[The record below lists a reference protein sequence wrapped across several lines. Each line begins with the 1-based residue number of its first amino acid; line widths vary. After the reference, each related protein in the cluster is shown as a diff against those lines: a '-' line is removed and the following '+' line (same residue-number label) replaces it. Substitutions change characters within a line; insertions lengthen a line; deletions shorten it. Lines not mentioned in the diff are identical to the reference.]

1 MPRPREVRRDV
12 QGLRAVAVLAVVLF
26 HASDVLPG
34 GFVGVDIFFVISGFV
49 IALSLLG
56 EYRRI
61 GRIRLAKFYVRR
73 FKRLVPALAL
83 VVAVTLIASAF
94 VLSPL
99 GPQQTAIFTGIA
111 AMFSVANI
119 SIALT
124 TGDYFDA
131 PAELNPLLHTWSLS
145 VEEQF
150 YLVFPIALVVGLSL
164 FGRKH
169 RGAFFVVALGT
180 ALSFGALM
188 VAPLVQRLYETPLLG
203 FYSPVVRAWEFGI
216 GALIA
221 ILVSRKPIQLSK
233 VIARLLYLIGVVA
246 IGFSL
251 TPGILLGDFPGP
263 ITLVPTLGTAAV
275 IVSGYGNPWG
285 DRDPLA
291 HRGAALLGDWSYS
304 IYLWHWPFVSLSAI
318 LWPENSLAPLV
329 AAALSFLPAIASFYF
344 VENRFR
350 FVIWSSIPHA
360 VVVVVS
366 TIGIPLAVAG
376 GLWIVASQISLQ
388 LAVSAS
394 DVDGNDS
401 TTGGDASVQ
410 SLSEL
415 AKERP
420 PGYDLGCHGPP
431 SLADPLSLCSWD
443 FPDASESAGPIY
455 LIGDSNAAHF
465 TEGLRLSAE
474 AQSRDLVVATASNCP
489 LLDGVV
495 PQVGGDI
502 DVQKCARWQEMVLEH
517 LATSPDGVVVL
528 AGTDSYW
535 LGEEGMVVNAAGAVL
550 TTQVDRLNAFEVGLE
565 GITRVLTAEGHQ
577 VVLVQSVPQWRDE
590 YAWSLDSCSLFDT
603 LSGCNEQ
610 MPLDHYVQSTASV
623 RDVIDEVSLLDSALV
638 TDFSPAICPE
648 GICQTRLDERWVYRD
663 GSHLSNAFS
672 ASLSEEWTIAL
683 QRIAP

>member
-1 MPRPREVRRDV
+1 MPRPHEVRRDV
-12 QGLRAVAVLAVVLF
+12 QGLRALAVLAVVLF

-61 GRIRLAKFYVRR
+61 GRIRLRKFYVRR

-99 GPQQTAIFTGIA
+99 GPQQTAILTGAA

-150 YLVFPIALVVGLSL
+150 YLVFPIALVIGLSL
-164 FGRKH
+164 FARRY
-169 RGAFFVVALGT
+169 RGAFVVVALGT

-188 VAPLVQRLYETPLLG
+188 VAPIVQRIYETPLLG

-221 ILVSRKPIQLSK
+221 LWVSSKPLHLGRF
-233 VIARLLYLIGVVA
+233 IARLLYILGALA

-251 TPGILLGDFPGP
+251 SPGILLGDFPGP
-263 ITLVPTLGTAAV
+263 ITLVPTLGTAA
-275 IVSGYGNPWG
+275 IILAGYGNPWG
-285 DRDPLA
+285 SRDPLA
-291 HRGAALLGDWSYS
+291 HRGASLLGDWSYS

-318 LWPENSLAPLV
+318 LWPTSSLAPLV
-329 AAALSFLPAIASFYF
+329 AAGLSFVPAIASFYL

-350 FVIWSSIPHA
+350 FVVWSSVPHA
-360 VVVVVS
+360 AAVAATTV
-366 TIGIPLAVAG
+366 GIPLAVAG
-376 GLWIVASQISLQ
+376 GLWLVASQISLQ
-388 LAVSAS
+388 LAGSAS
-394 DVDGNDS
+394 DSNDS
-401 TTGGDASVQ
+401 QTGGTAAVQ

-431 SLADPLSLCSWD
+431 SLADPLSVCSWD
-443 FPDASESAGPIY
+443 FPDGSEKAGPIY

-474 AQSRDLVVATASNCP
+474 AEGRDLFVATASNCP

-502 DVQKCARWQEMVLEH
+502 DVQKCSRWQEMVLEH
-517 LATSPDGVVVL
+517 LTSSPAGVVVL

-535 LGEEGMVVNAAGAVL
+535 LGDEGIVVDVDGAVV
-550 TTQVDRLNAFEVGLE
+550 TSREDRLDAFDAGLHRMTE
-565 GITRVLTAEGHQ
+565 ALTAEGHQ

-610 MPLDHYVQSTASV
+610 MPLNHYLEATAAVRSV
-623 RDVIDEVSLLDSALV
+623 IEDASDLDGAFV
-638 TDFSPAICPE
+638 ADFSPAICPG

-672 ASLSEEWTIAL
+672 ASLSEEWTRAL
-683 QRIAP
+683 ERTAP

>member
-34 GFVGVDIFFVISGFV
+34 GFVGVDIFFVVSGFV

-56 EYRRI
+56 EHRRI
-61 GRIRLAKFYVRR
+61 GRIRLGKFYVRR

-83 VVAVTLIASAF
+83 VVATTLIASAF

-150 YLVFPIALVVGLSL
+150 YLLFPIAMVIGLSL
-164 FGRKH
+164 FARRY
-169 RGAFFVVALGT
+169 RGAFLVVALGT
-180 ALSFGALM
+180 VLSFAALM
-188 VAPLVQRLYETPLLG
+188 AAPLVQRVYETPLLG

-216 GALIA
+216 GALLA
-221 ILVSRKPIQLSK
+221 LWVTSKPIRFSK
-233 VIARLLYLIGVVA
+233 LMARLLYIAGAVA
-246 IGFSL
+246 IGFSFS
-251 TPGILLGDFPGP
+251 PGILLGDFPGP
-263 ITLVPTLGTAAV
+263 ITLVPTLGTAAL
-275 IVSGYGNPWG
+275 ILAGYGNPWG
-285 DRDPLA
+285 SRDPLTL
-291 HRGAALLGDWSYS
+291 RGAGLLGDWSYS

-318 LWPENSLAPLV
+318 LWPTQSFVPALA
-329 AAALSFLPAIASFYF
+329 AGISFIPAIASFYL
-344 VENRFR
+344 VENRLR
-350 FVIWSSIPHA
+350 FVVWSSIPHA
-360 VVVVVS
+360 VLAVLT

-376 GLWIVASQISLQ
+376 GLWLIATQISLQ
-388 LAVSAS
+388 LATPTS
-394 DVDGNDS
+394 DSPTGNSPD
-401 TTGGDASVQ
+401 VQ

-431 SLADPLSLCSWD
+431 SLADPLSVCSWD
-443 FPDASESAGPIY
+443 FPDASEKGGPVY

-465 TEGLRLSAE
+465 TEGLRVAAE
-474 AQSRDLVVATASNCP
+474 ADGRDLSVATASNCP

-502 DVQKCARWQEMVLEH
+502 DVQKCARWQDMVLEH
-517 LATSPDGVVVL
+517 LAESPDGVVVL
-528 AGTDSYW
+528 ASTDSYW
-535 LGEEGMVVNAAGAVL
+535 LGEDGRVIGPDGVVL
-550 TTQVDRLNAFEVGLE
+550 TSQADRLAGFEAGLQ
-565 GITRVLTAEGHQ
+565 GITQALAAEGHR
-577 VVLVQSVPQWRDE
+577 VVLVQSVPQWRDK

-610 MPLDHYVQSTASV
+610 MPLEDYVEMTAPV
-623 RDVIDEVSLLDSALV
+623 RGVIEDASELEGASAA
-638 TDFSPAICPE
+638 DFSSAICPG
-648 GICQTRLDERWVYRD
+648 GICQTRLDDRWVYRD

-672 ASLSEEWTIAL
+672 ASLSGDWAATLA
-683 QRIAP
+683 RVNP